1 MGGRWRV
8 LYVGDISLENSHSR
22 KIWEDE
28 VGSLLERGKEELV
41 YGCVGDR

>member
-1 MGGRWRV
+1 MESFICGRH
-8 LYVGDISLENSHSR
+8 ILENSHSR